1 MMSNL
6 AKIAFLFYSDIFEE
20 NMVESMWAEIIDEQQ
35 GVYKLDNIPFYATL
49 VACGDVIKAEY
60 DKNEERLIYKETIKA
75 SGNSVIQVVV
85 LEPHFARIEEIRRM
99 FKLQECTSE
108 RANDS
113 YFVLEIPCEIN
124 YKPIQEQLY
133 GLEEE
138 EVLVFAEACL
148 SVKHSQDLVI
158 LN

>member
-20 NMVESMWAEIIDEQQ
+20 NMVETMWAEIIDEQQ
-35 GVYKLDNIPFYATL
+35 GVYKLDNISFYATL

-75 SGNSVIQVVV
+75 SGNSVIQVLV

-113 YFVLEIPCEIN
+113 YFVLEIPFEIN
-124 YKPIQEQLY
+124 YKPIQHQLY

-148 SVKHSQDLVI
+148 SVKHNQDFVI